1 MRRCTGVISTS
12 WGHVCS
18 ASCALASCNWRG
30 SGLQDA
36 RRLPHS
42 PVPNSPAPSPP
53 CPHHA
58 GRGNRGDQT
67 PGPGPRA
74 QARAGAWLRSY
85 AQPAEAARRH
95 PGSRAPA
102 HLAGGISSPLLARD
116 SALADA
122 PEGLA
127 QRLLQGL
134 HPGQWALHGQRV
146 IGVKCAPAGRLHQ
159 RGSRAD
165 SGSGH
170 HAAASPRG
178 LEPEA
183 QGCCPTIPAAGA

>member
-12 WGHVCS
+12 WGHACS

-67 PGPGPRA
+67 PGPGPRPGLRPGSA
-74 QARAGAWLRSY
+74 AMPSPQRQPGVTRAAKPQLTLLV
-85 AQPAEAARRH
+85 ALAARFLPETR
-95 PGSRAPA
+95 
-102 HLAGGISSPLLARD
+102 LLRMRRKDWRRDFFRDFTRD
-116 SALADA
+116 SGPSMARESL
-122 PEGLA
+122 G
-127 QRLLQGL
+127 
-134 HPGQWALHGQRV
+134 
-146 IGVKCAPAGRLHQ
+146 
-159 RGSRAD
+159 
-165 SGSGH
+165 
-170 HAAASPRG
+170 
-178 LEPEA
+178 
-183 QGCCPTIPAAGA
+183 